1 MASPALSASRAT
13 GFDFRRAN
21 EYPILLGDSLRNNSD
36 AARDQLVNLRYN
48 WQPSTGL
55 RDMPGTLKK
64 TSVGYSLALGN
75 DASDTSTYYYKGH
88 VRPEAGD
95 TGSYALVFNKQKSAF
110 LLEKVTKSIDMNVEE
125 GPSIRYEAAKDL
137 RQLPKPSKYVKPI
150 ANGDTNCTTD
160 NEEPDHSNPFDFR
173 HFLAQAKETAEKP
186 GLPTGNNTPRVGG
199 GTPVPGFP
207 SPLAG
212 PSRFGSTTP
221 LMKPVP
227 STSGPQKKRRVD
239 EKKAKA
245 SPPLRQRPAK
255 KAESKAKDRISDSD
269 DETIVAAKLADWDG
283 ASNVSPSDNL
293 SQSQHIVVNDGGLE
307 IDIGSPPRE
316 DRERKRG
323 RLDLSA
329 FRGPMDQA
337 ISRSRN
343 RAPREQSERKNTDS
357 EQEEDAD
364 IEELELGSPRSPQI
378 STSGS
383 RSAPVFEPVPPTSY
397 PKPDHAPTPTD
408 QPVDDDYDD
417 LAAEFEAAL
426 DEADE
431 DANASHTPYGL
442 GISGAPAD
450 NEESEVSEEE

>member
-13 GFDFRRAN
+13 AFDFRRPN
-21 EYPILLGDSLRNNSD
+21 EYPILLGDSLRNKSD
-36 AARDQLVNLRYN
+36 ATDQLLNLRYN

-55 RDMPGTLKK
+55 RDVPGTLKK

-88 VRPEAGD
+88 ARPEADD

-110 LLEKVTKSIDMNVEE
+110 LLEKLTKSIDMNVEE

-137 RQLPKPSKYVKPI
+137 RQLPKASKHVRPI
-150 ANGDTNCTTD
+150 VNGDTNGAATD
-160 NEEPDHSNPFDFR
+160 NEEADHSNPFDFR
-173 HFLAQAKETAEKP
+173 HFLAQAKETAEKS
-186 GLPTGNNTPRVGG
+186 GLPTGGNTPRAGG

-221 LMKPVP
+221 LVKPTP
-227 STSGPQKKRRVD
+227 LTTGPQKKRRVE
-239 EKKAKA
+239 EKKGKT
-245 SPPLRQRPAK
+245 SPPLRQRPSK
-255 KAESKAKDRISDSD
+255 KAESKAKDRIYDSD
-269 DETIVAAKLADWDG
+269 NDTIVAAKLADKD
-283 ASNVSPSDNL
+283 AAPNISSSDNL

-343 RAPREQSERKNTDS
+343 RALKEQSERKNTDS

-378 STSGS
+378 STTGGS
-383 RSAPVFEPVPPTSY
+383 SSVLEPPPTTTYS
-397 PKPDHAPTPTD
+397 KPDHAPTPTD

-426 DEADE
+426 DEADD
-431 DANASHTPYGL
+431 DANDGHTPYGL